1 MRRCSGATQSLIIK
15 LNTLADRI
23 DIAKKNNNAELV
35 AYYEEEFT
43 KVSTEFMTGV
53 EVVVDDWYAL
63 NGQKRVRMAN
73 EPLGESA
80 LNALSAKVAEITG
93 NQPAVYPASPEPT
106 LQVEGPSRE
115 VVTRPEDESKNKDTN
130 KLDIRG

>member
-1 MRRCSGATQSLIIK
+1 MKRCSGATQSLITK

-53 EVVVDDWYAL
+53 EVVIDDWYAL
-63 NGQKRVRMAN
+63 NGHKRVRMDN
-73 EPLGESA
+73 EPLGEA
-80 LNALSAKVAEITG
+80 TLNALSAKVAEITG
-93 NQPAVYPASPEPT
+93 AAPVAYSIQAEPS
-106 LQVEGPSRE
+106 LPIERPSQEAPVRSEGEGKS
-115 VVTRPEDESKNKDTN
+115 KDTN
-130 KLDIRG
+130 KLDVRG